1 LNTPTYRTGL
11 DWQPAA
17 RTALVSVLA
26 FLPLYSFEFL
36 PSLASATF
44 VFWVSVLLI
53 RSRKQ
58 LAIKELFL
66 TLYALQYL
74 LGPSLSFT
82 ILDEFNAI
90 QLGGT
95 YQMRIGM
102 IEYFAYTYPAF
113 WFLVWGIGGLKP
125 SYSLSL
131 WNPRL
136 EQFTK
141 GRKGLPWFLLIL
153 GFAFD
158 FLTEFLPIELQF
170 AGYLLSNFKF
180 VSIPFFFNSQI
191 KRKWLIL
198 ALVYGA
204 LFVRSLG
211 EGMFHDLVI
220 WSIFLGLFFIQK
232 YQISLRNTVALGL
245 VFFFMLLLLQNIK
258 SSFRELTWGEGRS
271 ASAGTILE
279 SNKLANESS
288 GGLFTFDN
296 LAAQGIRINQG
307 WILGSSLA
315 NVPAQ
320 VEHSGGQLIRSY
332 VESAL
337 LPRFLAPNKMNAG
350 DKVVFNRYSGHDIS
364 IGTSMAL
371 GIFADG
377 YIDFGI
383 YGGWLMI
390 ALYGFFLRQVIL
402 FYQKRQIQYP
412 ILIYFLLIVF
422 LYPVRPDCET
432 QTVLGNIVKSTVLV
446 FLVIRFFPG
455 WFKAGSGA

>member
-1 LNTPTYRTGL
+1 MNTPTYQARL

-17 RTALVSVLA
+17 RTALVSVLV

-44 VFWVSVLLI
+44 VFWAGVLLV

-58 LAIKELFL
+58 LVIKELLL
-66 TLYALQYL
+66 TLFALQYL

-95 YQMRIGM
+95 YRMRIGM
-102 IEYFAYTYPAF
+102 TEYFAYAYPAF

-141 GRKGLPWFLLIL
+141 GRRSLPWFLLIL

-158 FLTEFLPIELQF
+158 FLTKFLPIELQF

-245 VFFFMLLLLQNIK
+245 V
-258 SSFRELTWGEGRS
+258 
-271 ASAGTILE
+271 
-279 SNKLANESS
+279 
-288 GGLFTFDN
+288 
-296 LAAQGIRINQG
+296 
-307 WILGSSLA
+307 
-315 NVPAQ
+315 
-320 VEHSGGQLIRSY
+320 
-332 VESAL
+332 
-337 LPRFLAPNKMNAG
+337 
-350 DKVVFNRYSGHDIS
+350 
-364 IGTSMAL
+364 
-371 GIFADG
+371 
-377 YIDFGI
+377 
-383 YGGWLMI
+383 
-390 ALYGFFLRQVIL
+390 
-402 FYQKRQIQYP
+402 
-412 ILIYFLLIVF
+412 
-422 LYPVRPDCET
+422 
-432 QTVLGNIVKSTVLV
+432 
-446 FLVIRFFPG
+446 
-455 WFKAGSGA
+455 